1 MKVVLTKSFDYIS
14 EISVLQ
20 LVGKSESCLVV
31 LDLASEQPVVAK
43 VCWKILSL
51 KPASPLIKGVGWCS

>member
-1 MKVVLTKSFDYIS
+1 MKVVLTKSFDYIE

-43 VCWKILSL
+43 VGRFSL
-51 KPASPLIKGVGWCS
+51 